1 MARYLVSNYDC
12 LFVCEKCINL
22 YIRGPPLR
30 FLSFSE
36 EVLTALKLLT
46 HDQSVPYMD
55 YVAALS
61 DNEIARSVKIAD
73 LKHNSDL
80 SRLDIIVCFKKK

>member
-1 MARYLVSNYDC
+1 M
-12 LFVCEKCINL
+12 
-22 YIRGPPLR
+22 
-30 FLSFSE
+30 SFPE

-73 LKHNSDL
+73 LIHNSDL
-80 SRLDIIVCFKKK
+80 SRLDIIDEYALKRNEKYNIALEFLLNK